1 MKRVTFLGLAV
12 LVAVAMTAPSAC
24 AAKRPSDLTYPK
36 IALETPKY
44 EELQFANGMTGFFI
58 EDHEIPVV
66 NITMLVGTSRAP
78 REKTGL
84 NELAAWAI
92 RNGGSGRWPADK
104 MNEEL
109 EFVAASVEFR
119 GEDRATTIRVDCL
132 KKDLGLC
139 LDILGDLLR
148 DPALPEDKI
157 DLRRQTMLENIRR
170 ENDDPR
176 EIAFREFGRIV
187 YGDHPIAWT
196 PTAESVQAI
205 TRDDLVAYHS
215 AFFHPN
221 NTIIGI
227 SGDVTRDE
235 IVAAL
240 DKTFA
245 GWEPAAVTVEP
256 EPPLTPTY
264 RPSVNYIHKD
274 TNQGVIVIGHLG
286 LNSRDENREAVQVMN
301 SVLGGGSFTS
311 RITQRVRSDEGLA
324 YAASS
329 RYTDDPW
336 TYGLFTASS
345 QTKSEATGRAIGLI
359 LDLIKDMQKN
369 GPTREEF
376 QTAVD
381 RYLNVQ
387 VFEYESK
394 ARVVDRL
401 VRLKWEGR
409 PLDTPER
416 EFRAIAKMTLDDAKK
431 AAAEYLHPDGLTIL
445 VVGNAADFDQPLSNF
460 GEVREISLP

>member
-1 MKRVTFLGLAV
+1 MKRVTFPALLILLAV
-12 LVAVAMTAPSAC
+12 VLAAPSAF
-24 AAKRPSDLTYPK
+24 AAKRPSDLKYPK
-36 IALETPKY
+36 ITLETPKY
-44 EELQFANGMTGFFI
+44 EELSFANGMTGFFI

-66 NITMLVGTSRAP
+66 NITMLVSTSRAP

-92 RNGGSGRWPADK
+92 RNGGSERWPADK
-104 MNEEL
+104 LNEEL

-132 KKDLGLC
+132 KKDLSTC

-148 DPALPEDKI
+148 APALPEDKI
-157 DLRRQTMLENIRR
+157 ELRRQTMLENIRR
-170 ENDDPR
+170 ENDDAR
-176 EIAFREFGRIV
+176 QVAFREFGKIV
-187 YGDHPIAWT
+187 YGDHPNAWT

-205 TRDDLVAYHS
+205 TRDDLVAYHR

-221 NTIIGI
+221 NAIIGI

-235 IVAAL
+235 IVPAL
-240 DKTFA
+240 DRAFE
-245 GWEPAAVTVEP
+245 GWGEAPVSVEP
-256 EPPLTPTY
+256 EPSLTPVY
-264 RPSVNYIHKD
+264 RPSVNYAYKD
-274 TNQGVIVIGHLG
+274 INQGVIVIGHLG
-286 LNSRDENREAVQVMN
+286 MNGRDENREAVQIMN
-301 SVLGGGSFTS
+301 FILGGGSFTS

-336 TYGLFTASS
+336 THGLFTASS

-359 LDLIKDMQKN
+359 VDLIKDMQKN
-369 GPTREEF
+369 GPTQEEF

-381 RYLNVQ
+381 RYLNAQ

-401 VRLKWEGR
+401 VRLKWEGM

-416 EFRAIAKMTLDDAKK
+416 EFAAIANMTLDDAKK

-445 VVGNAADFDQPLSNF
+445 VVGNAADFDQPLSSF
-460 GEVREISLP
+460 GEVREIVLE